1 MELLGIDIGGTGIKG
16 APVDVETGIL
26 TADRVRLLTPQ
37 PAEPKAVAEVVAE
50 VVGRFSACGPVG
62 ATFPAVIRAGRA
74 ETAANVDPSWIG
86 EDVAARLGD
95 AAGRPFVVL
104 NDADAAGLA
113 EMRFGAGRGR
123 QGVVV
128 MVTLGTGIG
137 TAVFVDGQLVPNT
150 ELGHLELGGREAEK
164 WAADSVRERKG
175 LSWQKWGKRVD
186 EYLRHLEM
194 LLSPDLF
201 VLGGGASKRSAKF
214 FPSLGTRAEVV
225 PAQLLNEAGIVGA
238 AVAASDPGRR
248 PPPPD
253 GLGVAAGSSASGGAS
268 QTSWTSPGSTSPS

>member
-1 MELLGIDIGGTGIKG
+1 VELLGIDIGGTGIKG

-50 VVGRFSACGPVG
+50 VVGRFSASGAVG

-137 TAVFVDGQLVPNT
+137 TAVFVDGKLVPNT

-201 VLGGGASKRSAKF
+201 VLGGGASKKSAKF

-238 AVAASDPGRR
+238 AVAAADPGRR
-248 PPPPD
+248 PPPPA
-253 GLGVAAGSSASGGAS
+253 GLGVAAGSSASGGAG